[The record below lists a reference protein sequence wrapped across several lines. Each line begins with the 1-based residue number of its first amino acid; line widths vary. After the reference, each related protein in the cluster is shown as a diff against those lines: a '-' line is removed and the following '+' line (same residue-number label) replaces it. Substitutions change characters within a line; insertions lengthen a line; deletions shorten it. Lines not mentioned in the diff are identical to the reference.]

1 VTESFGAR
9 LRSQRERKGIA
20 LDTIARSTKIN
31 IALFDALERGDASRW
46 PSGLFRR
53 AFIRAYAA
61 AIGLDPES
69 TVREFL
75 QHFPDPSGEA
85 PPAAADKESIRATA
99 GDAPADAATTLRLT
113 LADDVPP
120 LASGRERALPGVRR
134 RVLAAAC
141 DLAIVAALAAAAF
154 AAAGLFWM
162 PFAVAT
168 AIYYAAGVLVFGSSP
183 GAWLAARTAKQAP
196 AADLRVSPA
205 QRATPPGADSPD
217 NLRRFG
223 THRYPRAV

>member
-9 LRSQRERKGIA
+9 LRSQRERKGIG

-61 AIGLDPES
+61 AIGLDPEA

-85 PPAAADKESIRATA
+85 PPAAADKESMRAPA
-99 GDAPADAATTLRLT
+99 GDAAHAATTLRLT
-113 LADDVPP
+113 LADDMPP
-120 LASGRERALPGVRR
+120 LARGRERALPGVRR

-141 DLAIVAALAAAAF
+141 DLAIVAAIAAAAF
-154 AAAGLFWM
+154 AAAGVFWM

-168 AIYYAAGVLVFGSSP
+168 VIYYFAGVLLFGSSP
-183 GAWLAARTAKQAP
+183 GAWLAARTARKAP

-205 QRATPPGADSPD
+205 QLATPPGADSPED
-217 NLRRFG
+217 LRRFG